1 MMNGLNGAN
10 MGGMPVSIPTPAGH
24 QAELNYIYGMVEE
37 LSRQLAE
44 NKRALE
50 DVVSGV
56 GRVRARARQHALGN
70 DEIIDSAADEI
81 NGAYPPP
88 HTSFPTLSTM
98 AWLTAVVYSP
108 RTEPRPPNLP
118 PLRSPRE
125 SEI

>member
-10 MGGMPVSIPTPAGH
+10 MAGMPVGIPTPAGH

-56 GRVRARARQHALGN
+56 GRVRTRARQHALGN
-70 DEIIDSAADEI
+70 EEIIDSGADEV
-81 NGAYPPP
+81 NGLSSPPLLP
-88 HTSFPTLSTM
+88 TS
-98 AWLTAVVYSP
+98 
-108 RTEPRPPNLP
+108 LP
-118 PLRSPRE
+118 PSNILVSPVN
-125 SEI
+125 